1 MKVLVTG
8 GRLAAMNRKFLLVS
22 SFVLAAAA
30 ACARNPRAG
39 MLPEPTGRCADL
51 ADTVSKYVSQ
61 DALPLAHLVGNPAR
75 LPRVSAALGPGD
87 SVYVEFVVR
96 PNGMA
101 DTSTVQIFGPS
112 DPEFARG
119 VAAFAIQSRFKPAE
133 AEGCS
138 VLSKYNLVVRAGR
151 AKTR

>member
-1 MKVLVTG
+1 
-8 GRLAAMNRKFLLVS
+8 MNRKFLLVS
-22 SFVLAAAA
+22 SLALAAA

-61 DALPLAHLVGNPAR
+61 DALPMAHLVGNPAR
-75 LPRVSAALGPGD
+75 LPRVPAALGPGD

-101 DTSTVQIFGPS
+101 DTSTVQILGPS

-119 VAAFAIQSRFKPAE
+119 VAAFAIQSRFMPAE
-133 AEGCS
+133 AEGCW
-138 VLSKYNLVVRAGR
+138 VLSKYNLVVRSG
-151 AKTR
+151 KTTTR

>member
-22 SFVLAAAA
+22 SFALAAA
-30 ACARNPRAG
+30 ACARTPRAG

-75 LPRVSAALGPGD
+75 LPRVPAALGPGD

-119 VAAFAIQSRFKPAE
+119 VAAFAIQSRFTPAE

-151 AKTR
+151 GPAR